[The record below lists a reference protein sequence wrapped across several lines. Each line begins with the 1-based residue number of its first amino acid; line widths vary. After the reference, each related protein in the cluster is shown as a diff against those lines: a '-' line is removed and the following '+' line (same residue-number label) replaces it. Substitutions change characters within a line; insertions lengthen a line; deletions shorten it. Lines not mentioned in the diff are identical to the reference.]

1 MQSCSSLFLLFAVW
15 GPPLSAQDFYNGQQ
29 LLEVTNVTEETRQA
43 IKTGIQSEALHRG
56 EYFYSGLHPRMY
68 ISRCSSPLY
77 TIGRI

>member
-1 MQSCSSLFLLFAVW
+1 VW

-56 EYFYSGLHPRMY
+56 EYFYSGLHPR
-68 ISRCSSPLY
+68 ISSCSSPLPY
-77 TIGRI
+77 RQDLNMEEFWRKSA